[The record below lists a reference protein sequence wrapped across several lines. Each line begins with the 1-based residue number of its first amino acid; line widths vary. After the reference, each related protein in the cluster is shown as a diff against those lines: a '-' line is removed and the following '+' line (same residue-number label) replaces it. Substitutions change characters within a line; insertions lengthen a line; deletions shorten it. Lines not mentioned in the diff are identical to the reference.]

1 MTGAP
6 LKILGLSG
14 SYGMSSSNGKL
25 LKLALDYAQNQGIE
39 IHYWDHEKHPLPLV
53 GEEGCWEHPHVKQL
67 QNLATEMDGYI
78 LTSPEYHGT
87 MSGVMKNTLDW
98 LYNKHVGGKA
108 FALMSTL
115 GGMTN
120 SNTLNHMRISV
131 RWLGGWCVPQ
141 QIAVGKVKN
150 AFSDDGSLVDDELTE
165 RMESMVDALAGMCRH
180 LKGA

>member
-1 MTGAP
+1 MRHTIEWIRWAKKAIFCCWCRWAYATHESSSKEA
-6 LKILGLSG
+6 LKIQ
-14 SYGMSSSNGKL
+14 
-25 LKLALDYAQNQGIE
+25 AQ
-39 IHYWDHEKHPLPLV
+39 HPLPLV

-67 QNLATEMDGYI
+67 QDLATEMDGYI

-165 RMESMVDALAGMCRH
+165 RMESMVDALVGMCRH

>member
-1 MTGAP
+1 MTGTP

-14 SYGMSSSNGKL
+14 SYGISSSNGKL
-25 LKLALDYAQNQGIE
+25 LKLALDYAKNQGIE
-39 IHYWDHEKHPLPLV
+39 IHNWDHEKHPLPLV

-67 QNLATEMDGYI
+67 QELATEMDGYI

-165 RMESMVDALAGMCRH
+165 RMESMVDALVGMCRH

>member
-1 MTGAP
+1 MITIIDYDMGN
-6 LKILGLSG
+6 LGS
-14 SYGMSSSNGKL
+14 L
-25 LKLALDYAQNQGIE
+25 LNMI
-39 IHYWDHEKHPLPLV
+39 
-53 GEEGCWEHPHVKQL
+53 
-67 QNLATEMDGYI
+67 
-78 LTSPEYHGT
+78 
-87 MSGVMKNTLDW
+87 
-98 LYNKHVGGKA
+98 KHVGGKA

-131 RWLGGWCVPQ
+131 RWLGAWCVPQ

-165 RMESMVDALAGMCRH
+165 RMESMVDALVGMCRH